1 MAAAP
6 EQAANHLQGSHIQNV
21 QPHFVTPSLWNLTY
35 CWDHDVRPPPSRLQI
50 VYRDLTYSVNVKN
63 KGGGSVRKLILKG
76 LSGVIQPGRVTY
88 VMWVQ

>member
-1 MAAAP
+1 M
-6 EQAANHLQGSHIQNV
+6 
-21 QPHFVTPSLWNLTY
+21 
-35 CWDHDVRPPPSRLQI
+35 RPPPSRLQI

-76 LSGVIQPGRVTY
+76 LSGIIQPGRVTY